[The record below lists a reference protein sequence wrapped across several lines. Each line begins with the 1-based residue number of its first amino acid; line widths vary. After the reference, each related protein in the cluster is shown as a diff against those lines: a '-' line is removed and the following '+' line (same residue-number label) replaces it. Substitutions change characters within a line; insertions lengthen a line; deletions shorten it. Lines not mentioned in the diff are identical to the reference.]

1 MKLNS
6 YEDYEPIEVI
16 LTKEKTPIAY
26 NNKIEELLEEG
37 AYETRE
43 AAEKDYPKFVM
54 ECEVYYEKGYGVF
67 VIESDAV
74 ETTDIYSPSNGKR
87 CKCYNES

>member
-26 NNKIEELLEEG
+26 NNKIEELVEEG
-37 AYETRE
+37 AYETKE

-74 ETTDIYSPSNGKR
+74 ETTDIYSPYNGKI
-87 CKCYNES
+87 CKFYN